1 MAGPVYET
9 VEEVGTMA
17 PNVMPVTRE
26 ELLARRDALLSRVG
40 LTREALAERANTY
53 SLSGDEFETLTEIE
67 EIEFLLGE

>member
-1 MAGPVYET
+1 VYKT
-9 VEEVGTMA
+9 AEEGRIMA

-26 ELLARRDALLSRVG
+26 ELLVRREALLSRVG
-40 LTREALAERANTY
+40 LTREALAERADTY